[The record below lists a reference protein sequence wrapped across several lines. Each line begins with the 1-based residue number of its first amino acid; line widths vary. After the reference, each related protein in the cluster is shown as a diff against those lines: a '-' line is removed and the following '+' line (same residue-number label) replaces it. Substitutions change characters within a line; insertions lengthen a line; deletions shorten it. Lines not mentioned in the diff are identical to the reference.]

1 MHYKQIPL
9 RKSCSKMALDDEHSE
24 YFSSDI
30 VGYRIRL
37 GAEFYNQPC
46 EEMAKSLLGKIL
58 VRRLDDNVVV
68 RGRIVETESYP
79 GCQDVAS
86 HSFNGKVT
94 PRNEPMFMKPGT
106 AYVYLT
112 YGMYHCFNISSKGI
126 IKYVHLTDNI

>member
-1 MHYKQIPL
+1 MSHG
-9 RKSCSKMALDDEHSE
+9 CSRPDE
-24 YFSSDI
+24 
-30 VGYRIRL
+30 VGYRVRL

-58 VRRLDDNVVV
+58 VRRLDDDVVV

-79 GCQDVAS
+79 GAEDVAS

-106 AYVYLT
+106 VYVYLT
-112 YGMYHCFNISSKGI
+112 YGMYHCFNISSQGI
-126 IKYVHLTDNI
+126 IVIV